1 MENVNSILKKYW
13 GIDELKDKQKELL
26 TSFLENKD
34 VVGLLPTGYGKSL
47 CYLLP
52 PLVTNKVIFIIS
64 PLISLMEDQKE
75 KLIEMN
81 IPVACLHGN
90 NMNKQK
96 EIFSIIDGEINIVY
110 MSPEY
115 MIMGDGFELADL
127 LLKEDRL
134 GFFAVDE
141 SHCISVWGHDFRDT
155 YTKLYRFRKNYPTI
169 PIMALTATATDEVIK
184 DIVKQLN
191 LTDPHIVIASFD
203 RPNIYMKCK
212 TVKKFG
218 FEMLEEYIEKYE
230 GHKMIVYM
238 NSQKETVE
246 LSRQINSKYKNLSDA
261 YHAGMMKNI
270 RNNIQTKFNSGKINI
285 IVSTVA
291 FGMGIDQTVRCVV
304 IVGSP
309 KSVEEYYQMIG
320 RAGRDGEAAESILF
334 FQYQN
339 IIINK
344 SMLKKSEMEAEVMDS
359 KINCLNKMARYASTM
374 ICRRRFILEYFGQL
388 TKFHW
393 CEYCD
398 NCCEYDMIDM
408 TPKIVDILFNK
419 NKMDI
424 LKKSELTATVNG
436 DLLFERNGHYI
447 PTVGLNEWKRKIEVN
462 KYNIKG
468 VPKRYRLMC
477 RK

>member
-1 MENVNSILKKYW
+1 MEKVNTILKKYW
-13 GIDELKDKQKELL
+13 GIDKLKDKQEELL
-26 TSFLENKD
+26 TEFLKYKD

-47 CYLLP
+47 CYILP

-75 KLIEMN
+75 KLVEMD

-90 NMNKQK
+90 NVNKQK
-96 EIFSIIDGEINIVY
+96 EIFKIIDGDINIVY

-115 MIMGDGFELADL
+115 MIQGDGFELADL
-127 LLKEDRL
+127 LIKEDRL

-184 DIVKQLN
+184 DIIKQLN
-191 LTDPHIVIASFD
+191 LTEPKIVIANFD

-212 TVKKFG
+212 TIKKFEL
-218 FEMLEEYIEKYE
+218 EMLEEYIEKYE
-230 GHKMIVYM
+230 GHKIIVYM

-246 LSRQINSKYKNLSDA
+246 LSKKINAKYKDLSEA
-261 YHAGMMKNI
+261 YHAGMMKNV
-270 RNNIQTKFNSGKINI
+270 RNNIQSKFNSGEINI

-320 RAGRDGEAAESILF
+320 RAGRDGEAAEAILF

-344 SMLKKSEMEAEVMDS
+344 SMLKKSEMDAEVMDS
-359 KINCLNKMARYASTM
+359 KMNCLTKMAKYAGSM
-374 ICRRRFILEYFGQL
+374 ICRRRFILEYFGQV
-388 TKFHW
+388 TKFNW

-398 NCCEYDMIDM
+398 NCCEYDMIDL
-408 TPKIVDILFNK
+408 TPKMLDILFNK
-419 NKMDI
+419 KKYDI
-424 LKKSELTATVNG
+424 LKKSEIKAAINM
-436 DLLFERNGHYI
+436 DLLMERNNIISMTG
-447 PTVGLNEWKRKIEVN
+447 TLMDWKRKIEVN

-468 VPKRYRLMC
+468 VPSRYRLMC